1 MIPIII
7 LSIIIIGILLFLRAE
22 KINEPLRRAK
32 RLQEMKDLLA
42 KIQTAHGN
50 EDAKKREIDL
60 LVTSIKEAEC
70 EHIIGLGGSCTKCTY
85 ISSGGYY

>member
-1 MIPIII
+1 MTLIIV
-7 LSIIIIGILLFLRAE
+7 LFIIIGILLFFRAE
-22 KINEPLRRAK
+22 KINEPLRKTK

-60 LVTSIKEAEC
+60 LVRSIKEAEC

-85 ISSGGYY
+85 VSTEGYY